1 MELGDDEKGIVCV
14 TGGTGYLASW
24 LIMRLLQHGYSV
36 RTTIRSH
43 PDKKKDISFLT
54 NLPGASEK
62 LQIFNADLEQPNS
75 FDAAIEGCVG
85 VFHVAHPIDFEE
97 KEAEEV
103 KTRRA
108 MNATLGILK
117 ACLNSKTVKRVVY
130 TSSASTVVFND
141 KGLDT
146 VRDENTWSDI
156 DFIRALELYGASY
169 IISKTLCERAA
180 LEFAEEH
187 GLDLVT
193 LIPPI
198 VFGPFI
204 CPSIP
209 SSVFVTM
216 EFILDDV
223 ASAHIF
229 LLEYPNAKG
238 RFICSSKEM
247 TLHKM
252 SEYLSAKYPE
262 FQMATTDI
270 LNKVKGYKK
279 PALSPKKL
287 LDCGFKFK
295 YGLEEMIDGAIQC
308 CKEKDKKTDISFLTN
323 LPGASEKLHIFNAD
337 LEQPDSFDAAIEG
350 CVGVFH
356 LAHPMDFEEKE
367 AEEVKTRRAI
377 NGTLGILMA
386 CLNSKTVKRVVCTS
400 SASTVSFN
408 DKGLDIMDENTWS
421 DIDFIR
427 AVKPYGASYMISKTL
442 TERAA
447 LEFAEKHGLDL
458 VTLIPPVIF
467 GPFICPNIPSSVS
480 VRMAMILGKEEVY
493 SSLVNSNLVHVDDAA
508 RAQIFLL
515 EYPNAEGSILNKV
528 KGNKKPVL
536 SSKKLLDCGFKFKY
550 GLEEMLDGAI
560 QCCKEKGFFDQFM
573 S

>member
-54 NLPGASEK
+54 DLPGASEK
-62 LQIFNADLEQPNS
+62 LQIFHADLEQPNS

-85 VFHVAHPIDFEE
+85 VFHVAHPIEE

-108 MNATLGILK
+108 MNAYPGHFKGMPEFKDIL
-117 ACLNSKTVKRVVY
+117 
-130 TSSASTVVFND
+130 
-141 KGLDT
+141 
-146 VRDENTWSDI
+146 DENTWSDI
-156 DFIRALELYGASY
+156 DFIRALELFGASY

-180 LEFAEEH
+180 LEFAEKH

-193 LIPPI
+193 LIPPV

-209 SSVFVTM
+209 GSVFATM

-252 SEYLSAKYPE
+252 SEYLSANYPE

-279 PALSPKKL
+279 PALS
-287 LDCGFKFK
+287 
-295 YGLEEMIDGAIQC
+295 
-308 CKEKDKKTDISFLTN
+308 
-323 LPGASEKLHIFNAD
+323 
-337 LEQPDSFDAAIEG
+337 
-350 CVGVFH
+350 
-356 LAHPMDFEEKE
+356 
-367 AEEVKTRRAI
+367 
-377 NGTLGILMA
+377 
-386 CLNSKTVKRVVCTS
+386 
-400 SASTVSFN
+400 
-408 DKGLDIMDENTWS
+408 
-421 DIDFIR
+421 
-427 AVKPYGASYMISKTL
+427 
-442 TERAA
+442 
-447 LEFAEKHGLDL
+447 
-458 VTLIPPVIF
+458 
-467 GPFICPNIPSSVS
+467 
-480 VRMAMILGKEEVY
+480 
-493 SSLVNSNLVHVDDAA
+493 
-508 RAQIFLL
+508 
-515 EYPNAEGSILNKV
+515 
-528 KGNKKPVL
+528 
-536 SSKKLLDCGFKFKY
+536 SKKLLDCGFKFKY
-550 GLEEMLDGAI
+550 GLEETIDGAI
-560 QCCKEKGFFDQFM
+560 QCCKEKGFFDQFV